1 MIDHIQP
8 EALFPGAR
16 LGFTQV
22 VSAAADR
29 LVWIA
34 GQTACD
40 QHGRPLGGD
49 DVAAQAS
56 AALENLGRALAAA
69 GAQPP
74 DVTMLRVHV
83 VGLDPDTARRIAV
96 PVARFFA
103 DTNPPA
109 STWIGVQS
117 LIHPAFL
124 VEIDAVAA
132 VNAGQVDGVP

>member
-1 MIDHIQP
+1 MSDHIQP
-8 EALFPGAR
+8 EGLFPGVR

-29 LVWIA
+29 LVWVA

-40 QHGRPLGGD
+40 EHGRPLGGD
-49 DVAAQAS
+49 DVAEQAS
-56 AALENLGRALAAA
+56 AALANLGRALAAA
-69 GAQPP
+69 GARPG

-83 VGLDPDTARRIAV
+83 VGLDRDTARRIAV
-96 PVARFFA
+96 PVAQFFA
-103 DTNPPA
+103 GTSPPA

-117 LIHPAFL
+117 LIDPSFL

-132 VNAGQVDGVP
+132 PNAVETLL